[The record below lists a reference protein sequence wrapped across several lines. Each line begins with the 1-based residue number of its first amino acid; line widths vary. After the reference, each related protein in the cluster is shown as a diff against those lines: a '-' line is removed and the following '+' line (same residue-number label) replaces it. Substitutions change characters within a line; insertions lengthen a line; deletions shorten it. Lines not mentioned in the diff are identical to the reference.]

1 MPSPV
6 AILPPDSPGHAL
18 EMAGEKVAVAAQPV
32 AAGRALRDFVE
43 LTKPRVVTM
52 ILVTTL
58 VGFYLASPAAVDFPL
73 LLHTL
78 ASTALAAAG
87 TLALNQYLERDLDG
101 MMLRTRMRPIPA
113 GRLEPREALVFG
125 ALVTAIGIAYQ
136 TLAVGALAATVTA
149 ATTASYLFLYTP
161 MKRWTPLCSFV
172 GAVPGALP
180 PVTGWAA
187 AADSLGIAAWVLFAI
202 LFLWQLPH
210 SLAIARLYRDDYARA
225 GIRLLPVIDPDGE
238 STGRQIVTNSLALL
252 SVALLPT
259 LVGLTG
265 AWYFFSAL
273 VLGLGLLGFS
283 IQLARTRALA
293 DARRLLFASLVYLPV
308 LLAVMALDKL

>member
-1 MPSPV
+1 MIPAHQTAAVGMRDSATRRLV
-6 AILPPDSPGHAL
+6 AYLDLS
-18 EMAGEKVAVAAQPV
+18 
-32 AAGRALRDFVE
+32 
-43 LTKPRVVTM
+43 KPRVVVM

>member
-1 MPSPV
+1 MIPTHEN
-6 AILPPDSPGHAL
+6 AAL
-18 EMAGEKVAVAAQPV
+18 SIRVTGSRRLGAYVDLG
-32 AAGRALRDFVE
+32 
-43 LTKPRVVTM
+43 KPRVVVM
-52 ILVTTL
+52 ILATTL
-58 VGFYLASPAAVDFPL
+58 VGFYLGSAAAVDFPL

-113 GRLEPREALVFG
+113 GHLTPREALIFG
-125 ALVTAIGIAYQ
+125 TAVTAGGILYQ
-136 TLAVGALAATVTA
+136 TLAAGPLAATVTA

-161 MKRWTPLCSFV
+161 MKRWTPFCSFV

-180 PVTGWAA
+180 PLTGWVAA
-187 AADSLGIAAWVLFAI
+187 SGHFGISAWVLFAI

-210 SLAIARLYRDDYARA
+210 SLAIARLYREDYARA
-225 GIRLLPVIDPDGE
+225 GIRLLPVIDPDGG
-238 STGRQIVTNSLALL
+238 STGRQIVSNSLALL

-265 AWYFFSAL
+265 PLYFFAAL
-273 VLGLGLLGFS
+273 MLGTGLLGFS
-283 IQLARTRALA
+283 VQLARTRALQ
-293 DARRLLFASLVYLPV
+293 DARRLLFASLVYLPI
-308 LLAVMALDKL
+308 LFAVMAFDKN

>member
-1 MPSPV
+1 MIPAHQTAAMGMRDSATRRLV
-6 AILPPDSPGHAL
+6 AYLDLS
-18 EMAGEKVAVAAQPV
+18 
-32 AAGRALRDFVE
+32 
-43 LTKPRVVTM
+43 KPRVVVM

-136 TLAVGALAATVTA
+136 ALAVGALAATVTA